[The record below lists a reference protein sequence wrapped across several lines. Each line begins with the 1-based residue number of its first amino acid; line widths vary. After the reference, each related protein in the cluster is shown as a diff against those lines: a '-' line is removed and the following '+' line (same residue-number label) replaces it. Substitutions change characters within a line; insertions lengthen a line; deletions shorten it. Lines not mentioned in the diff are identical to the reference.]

1 MDFARIIFSHHHLQ
15 HRRVVVLKRDY
26 HDDNYNFLFPQHYA
40 NVAHL
45 LALSGDWTLDLMFS
59 IVHIGLDWIGVQAEW
74 AAYPAE
80 CLPLPPS
87 THSTRSLPQCRLRET
102 SAGDPFSQ
110 NNSIVLELEAYK

>member
-15 HRRVVVLKRDY
+15 HRRVMVLQRDY

-74 AAYPAE
+74 AAYSSGVSS
-80 CLPLPPS
+80 S
-87 THSTRSLPQCRLRET
+87 TTLDSLHSLTASMQPERNLGRRPIQSE
-102 SAGDPFSQ
+102 
-110 NNSIVLELEAYK
+110 